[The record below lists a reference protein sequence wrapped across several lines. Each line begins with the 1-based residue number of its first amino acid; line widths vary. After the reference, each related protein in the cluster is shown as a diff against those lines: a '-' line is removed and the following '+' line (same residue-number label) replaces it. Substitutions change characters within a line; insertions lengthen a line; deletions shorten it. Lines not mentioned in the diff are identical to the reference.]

1 MATQNLKTDHWAKMR
16 MNMIKSA
23 INTEQRGRV
32 VTWEKHHQGAAQYEL
47 EAAIR
52 GARSVPQY
60 RTGRV
65 HNFQDVLR
73 LELNSYLPGTAYFL
87 KRGDPNFKIPQ
98 GYPNKMIRYR
108 HPSMTSSR
116 YTLMTLPTDPQSDQ
130 TRSRVPVLQCRGKI

>member
-32 VTWEKHHQGAAQYEL
+32 VTWEKHHQGAAQHEL

-60 RTGRV
+60 RTGRG
-65 HNFQDVLR
+65 HNFQEV
-73 LELNSYLPGTAYFL
+73 
-87 KRGDPNFKIPQ
+87 
-98 GYPNKMIRYR
+98 
-108 HPSMTSSR
+108 
-116 YTLMTLPTDPQSDQ
+116 
-130 TRSRVPVLQCRGKI
+130 